1 MENTE
6 ERIAMLN
13 QISNPAFLVHEDRV
27 ILINEAAQHLQ
38 IEVGACV
45 SPLFITGKAEYAAF
59 TSGNLYVTM
68 SICGVDSSVCI
79 TAMGE
84 NHLFTV
90 EREEDLAELQSMA
103 LAAKALRSPLSNV
116 MTVADRL
123 FPLSAFDNDP
133 EAQEQIAKI
142 NRGLYQMLR
151 IVCNMSDAYR
161 YASDK
166 TSRTEVR
173 DITAFMQEQ
182 FDLSAPLI
190 AYSNITLHYLGPKE
204 PIFGIIDSEKLERA
218 IGNILSNAMK
228 FTPPGGQILAKLVR
242 KGHTL
247 HLTVQDSGEGL
258 PEHIRPTFYRR
269 YARQPGLE
277 DSRFG
282 IGLGMVLVQ
291 QAAALH
297 GGTVLTQMG
306 QDYGLRLTM
315 TIPIRQPSDV
325 GVRSP
330 MIHVD
335 YAGDRDHRLVELSDC
350 LPAEAF
356 KRENIN

>member
-13 QISNPAFLVHEDRV
+13 QIPNPAFIVREG
-27 ILINEAAQHLQ
+27 LITHVNEAAQHLNLAAGDPV
-38 IEVGACV
+38 E
-45 SPLFITGKAEYAAF
+45 PLFTTGAAEYAAF
-59 TSGNLYVTM
+59 TSGNLYLTM
-68 SICGVDSSVCI
+68 SICGIDSSVCV
-79 TAMGE
+79 TELG
-84 NHLFTV
+84 HVRLFTM

-123 FPLSAFDNDP
+123 FPLAAFDNDP
-133 EAQEQIAKI
+133 EAQDQIAKI

-161 YASDK
+161 YANDK
-166 TSRTEVR
+166 VCRTEVR
-173 DITAFMQEQ
+173 NITAFFQEQ
-182 FDLSAPLI
+182 FSLSAPLME
-190 AYSNITLHYLGPKE
+190 YNNIQLHYLGPQE
-204 PIFGIIDSEKLERA
+204 PIFGIIDAEKLERA
-218 IGNILSNAMK
+218 VGNILSNAMK
-228 FTPPGGQILAKLVR
+228 FTPPGGMILAKLVK
-242 KGHTL
+242 KGHSL

-258 PEHIRPTFYRR
+258 PEHVRSTFYHR
-269 YARQPGLE
+269 YTREPGLE

-282 IGLGMVLVQ
+282 IGLGMVLVR

-306 QDYGLRLTM
+306 HDFGLRLTM
-315 TIPIRQPSDV
+315 TIPIRQPSDA

-350 LPAEAF
+350 LPAEAYT
-356 KRENIN
+356 REKVN